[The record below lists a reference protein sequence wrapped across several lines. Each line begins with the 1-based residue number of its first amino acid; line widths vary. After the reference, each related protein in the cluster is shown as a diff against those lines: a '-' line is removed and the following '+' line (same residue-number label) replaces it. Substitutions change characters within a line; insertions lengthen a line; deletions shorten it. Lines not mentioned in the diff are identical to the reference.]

1 MKYDRPPSESDRAA
15 GLARELQ
22 RLEAELGRLAYE
34 EEFVDLQIRQA
45 REQIAYYE
53 QLLKLLRKDWG
64 QVSGLADLLQ
74 RMP

>member
-1 MKYDRPPSESDRAA
+1 MRYDAPPSASDRAS

-22 RLEAELGRLAYE
+22 SLEAELGRIAYE
-34 EEFVDLQIRQA
+34 EEFVELQIRQA